1 MSALQTYAPLSLNFQ
16 PKKKKEVEI
25 SYFYVSKRVSILTV
39 IIILQLLSWIYV
51 YQELITTFKLHDFRA
66 TNVNQLAD
74 QKHQVYRLTEQTL
87 KFIFEV

>member
-1 MSALQTYAPLSLNFQ
+1 M
-16 PKKKKEVEI
+16 
-25 SYFYVSKRVSILTV
+25 